1 MTLAAKADV
10 VAQNSPYVG
19 SAVIAGGSI
28 LTFNQWMGLLGLLIS
43 IALGLATFYFNV
55 KMQKRREVREVELH
69 KLHKVRLENELYAAE
84 RKADKT
90 ELRNWRDEAAK

>member
-43 IALGLATFYFNV
+43 IFLGLATFWFNV
-55 KMQKRREVREVELH
+55 KMQKRREVRDIELH
-69 KLHKVRLENELYAAE
+69 TVRLQNEINAAE
-84 RKADKT
+84 RNADKT
-90 ELRNWRDEAAK
+90 ELRNWRDEASE

>member
-69 KLHKVRLENELYAAE
+69 KVRLENELYAAE
-84 RKADKT
+84 RRADKT